1 MTAALAL
8 ALTPLGGAL
17 AGSMTERIAALAAL
31 VVGGMAMFGAL
42 GWVAGAARPQDLK
55 SLYRGAEA
63 D

>member
-1 MTAALAL
+1 
-8 ALTPLGGAL
+8 
-17 AGSMTERIAALAAL
+17 MTERIAALAVL

-42 GWVAGAARPQDLK
+42 GWVTGAARPQDLK